1 MMTNETRRAFGLDD
15 TQLLTW
21 RAGGR
26 AQKTKTFLLVAGVAI
41 MILMGI
47 KMLAGAPLPQY
58 GGQQYGGH
66 GMRGPM
72 TPEDQLARLTK
83 QLNLTE
89 AQQAKIKPIIEE
101 QHKQMMDLR
110 QDTSLSREDRFA
122 KFREIRVKSV
132 AKMKEVLTPEQQTKW
147 EKMQEMRRQ
156 RRGGG
161 MMNGGPPPGPPPE

>member
-1 MMTNETRRAFGLDD
+1 MMTNETRRAFGLDN
-15 TQLLTW
+15 TQLLKW

-58 GGQQYGGH
+58 GGQQMH
-66 GMRGPM
+66 RPM

-83 QLNLTE
+83 QLDLTGD
-89 AQQAKIKPIIEE
+89 QQAKIKPIIEE

-110 QDTSLSREDRFA
+110 QDTSMSREDRFA
-122 KFREIRVKSV
+122 KFREIREKSF
-132 AKMKEVLTPEQQTKW
+132 AKMKEVLTPEQQKKW
-147 EKMQEMRRQ
+147 EKMQEMRRD
-156 RRGGG
+156 RRGGRI
-161 MMNGGPPPGPPPE
+161 MNGGSQPAPPQE